1 MIPWVIA
8 LLTVILLIGLV
19 SWIRRLKRRRA
30 MRILQKSSQTTV
42 DELVNIGYQRVST
55 KRPQFYASP
64 IPLRANLPT
73 EVWGG
78 NVMVFEYQ
86 VPIVTPVD
94 QLEAIS
100 TELEETLNAVA
111 YERRIASVSP
121 RYPALMITDA
131 WLLDQ
136 QYHFD
141 VAFIVNRET
150 IEYVKDMARV

>member
-1 MIPWVIA
+1 MIPWVVA

-19 SWIRRLKRRRA
+19 WMIRRLNRRRA
-30 MRILQKSSQTTV
+30 MRILQKSSQQTA
-42 DELVNIGYQRVST
+42 DELVNLAYQRVGA
-55 KRPQFYASP
+55 RQPHFYATP
-64 IPLRANLPT
+64 IPITANLPT
-73 EVWGG
+73 EIWGG

-86 VPIVTPVD
+86 VPVVETAVNIEEITD
-94 QLEAIS
+94 
-100 TELEETLNAVA
+100 ELADTLNAVA
-111 YERRIASVSP
+111 YEHRIASVSP
-121 RYPALMITDA
+121 RYPAFVITDA